1 MVITSAGAAQCAE
14 CKFFESES
22 TADLGL
28 CRYNP
33 PISQPSAE
41 TRGVWPKVASSDWC
55 GHFTAEISAAE

>member
-1 MVITSAGAAQCAE
+1 MVITSAGAAQCAK

-22 TADLGL
+22 AADLGL

-33 PISQPSAE
+33 PISQPSAQ

-55 GHFTAEISAAE
+55 GHFEPEAA